1 MANDTKSTLIS
12 GVFYTALA
20 KYSSVLV
27 SLVVSGILARLLPP
41 HDFGVMAIAMVV
53 IAFFSIFSDMGIA
66 PAIVQNKE
74 LDNQDYHQIFSFTFW
89 LGLSLAVLF
98 FIFSPLI
105 ASFYKSTELI
115 NICRLLAINLFF
127 ASINIVPN
135 GLLFKE
141 KRFKFLGMRTLVV
154 QLLSGAIGVTAA
166 FMGAGVYA
174 LIINPIFSA
183 IALFIIN
190 YYQNPLRFHFKFKLA
205 SIQKIYNY
213 SVYQFLFN
221 IINYFSRNIDKLL
234 IGKYMGMTPLGYYDK
249 SYRLMMLPLD
259 NITNVVSPVM
269 HPVFSD
275 LQNDLRALAQSYLK
289 VLRVFAFL
297 GFPLSVYLFFNAK
310 ELILIIFGDRW
321 MPSVPIF
328 EILALSVGF
337 QVILSSS
344 GAIFQASNST
354 IGLFISG
361 VLSTILNVLAI
372 VCGIFVF
379 KSLEAVAIGITITF
393 IINFF
398 QCYIILFRFTLKAR
412 FLTFLSILVS
422 PLLLTLL
429 LGIVLSGVYFITKDL
444 PLIVSLIIKTTAT
457 FIVSGCYIQIAG
469 VYNIKEL
476 IHNVLKKYG
485 K

>member
-20 KYSSVLV
+20 KYSSVIV

-41 HDFGVMAIAMVV
+41 HDFGIIAIAMVI
-53 IAFFSIFSDMGIA
+53 IAFFSIFSDLGIA

-74 LDNQDYHQIFSFTFW
+74 LDNHDYHQIFSFTFW
-89 LGLSLAVLF
+89 LGLGLSVLF
-98 FIFSPLI
+98 FLASPLI
-105 ASFYKSTELI
+105 ASFYKSAELT
-115 NICRLLAINLFF
+115 NICRLLAVNLFF
-127 ASINIVPN
+127 ASVNIVPN

-154 QLLSGAIGVTAA
+154 QVLSGIAGVAA
-166 FMGAGVYA
+166 ALMGAGVYA

-183 IALFIIN
+183 IALFAIN
-190 YYQNPLRFHFKFKLA
+190 YYQNPLHFYFRFKMD
-205 SIQKIYNY
+205 SIRKIFDY

-221 IINYFSRNIDKLL
+221 IINYFSRNVDKLL
-234 IGKYMGMTPLGYYDK
+234 IGKYLGMTPLGYYDK

-275 LQNDLRALAQSYLK
+275 LQNDLRALTQSYLK

-297 GFPLSVYLFFNAK
+297 GFPLSIYLFFCAK
-310 ELILIIFGDRW
+310 ELILLIFGAQW

-328 EILALSVGF
+328 ETLALSVGF

-361 VLSTILNVLAI
+361 LLSTILNVLAI
-372 VCGIFVF
+372 VVGIFVF
-379 KSLEAVAIGITITF
+379 KSIEAVAIGITITF
-393 IINFF
+393 MINFF
-398 QCYIILFRFTLKAR
+398 QCYIILFHFTLKER
-412 FLTFLSILVS
+412 FSLFMQILISPLFLTLILGLVVGG
-422 PLLLTLL
+422 L
-429 LGIVLSGVYFITKDL
+429 YFITKDL
-444 PLIVSLIIKTTAT
+444 PLMVSLIIKTLAT
-457 FIVSGCYIQIAG
+457 FIVFGCYIQIAG